1 MTPPVHPALV
11 AELRRLGRVGVSAA
25 EARRRIA
32 PLAARLRAERPG
44 YTRVLELIQ
53 ESPPP
58 QMPAEGAPGV
68 LDSLVVGRFP
78 TPRELD
84 ETLARARVHMNR
96 VEARR
101 EERRASE

>member
-11 AELRRLGRVGVSAA
+11 VELRRLGRLGVSAA

-32 PLAARLRAERPG
+32 PLAGRLRTPRPG
-44 YTRVLELIQ
+44 YTTVLELIQ

-58 QMPAEGAPGV
+58 QMPADGAPGV
-68 LDSLVVGRFP
+68 LDSLIVGHFP

-84 ETLARARVHMNR
+84 ETLARARVHLNR
-96 VEARR
+96 AEARR
-101 EERRASE
+101 EEKRSSS

>member
-1 MTPPVHPALV
+1 VTPPVQAALV
-11 AELRRLGRVGVSAA
+11 VELRRLGRLGVSAA

-32 PLAARLRAERPG
+32 PLAAKLGTASPG
-44 YTRVLELIQ
+44 YTTVLELIQ
-53 ESPPP
+53 ESRPP
-58 QMPAEGAPGV
+58 QMPADGAPGI

-101 EERRASE
+101 EERRTSG